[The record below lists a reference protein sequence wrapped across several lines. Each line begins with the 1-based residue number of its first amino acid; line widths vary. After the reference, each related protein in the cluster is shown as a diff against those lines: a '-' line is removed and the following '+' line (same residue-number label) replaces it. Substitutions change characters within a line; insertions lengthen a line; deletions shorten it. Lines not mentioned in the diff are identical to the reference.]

1 MLTFVR
7 HAQSIFN
14 DRVEHY
20 AKANNIG
27 NDWVRMH
34 TNK

>member
-14 DRVEHY
+14 ERVEYY
-20 AKANNIG
+20 AKVNNFG
-27 NDWVRMH
+27 HDLARMH
-34 TNK
+34 ANK